1 MSNKTQIKSPATIQH
16 FNKFQDASGAE
27 ALISYKGYTFAC
39 NHLGK
44 PSMTLIKPVSGS
56 RTESKIARDVCRK
69 AYAELIALNCD
80 AGWLALNELLYAT
93 DVVQE

>member
-1 MSNKTQIKSPATIQH
+1 MSNKTQIKSPATIQY

-44 PSMTLIKPVSGS
+44 PSMTLIKPVAGT
-56 RTESKIARDVCRK
+56 RIENKIAVDVCSK

-80 AGWLALNELLYAT
+80 AEWLALNAEMYAE
-93 DVVQE
+93 VAS